1 VGVAPNSANSP
12 HAQRRYSIEGRDL
25 GYPTLFHD
33 GSTSVGM
40 FVVSSRVANAL
51 IADSGFTAAEIAP
64 GKAIMSFA
72 GVHYT
77 DTQCGTYEEIG
88 CAFFV
93 NPFSGK
99 PAIPYLGTWMN
110 ILRGNQPSF
119 TWYLPVT
126 EQSALECGVQ
136 MWGYP
141 KTIEDIRHSQTGGRT
156 VTTLHKEGAEVL
168 RYSVGNQGGKAPKP
182 IESPVYSIF
191 EGQPHLG
198 YLTQSFANAAYG
210 RDGEL
215 HLSDHPLVEPLRR
228 LGLPKKPLLSGHMN
242 QLQFSMSAPTPLKA
256 S

>member
-1 VGVAPNSANSP
+1 MSAENP
-12 HAQRRYSIEGRDL
+12 HASRRYNIEGSDL

-40 FVVSSRVANAL
+40 FVVSSKIANEM
-51 IADSGFTAAEIAP
+51 IADSGFTVAEVAP
-64 GKAIMSFA
+64 GKAILSFA

-93 NPFSGK
+93 NKFSGRSG
-99 PAIPYLGTWMN
+99 IPYLGTWLN

-126 EQSALECGVQ
+126 ATSALECGKQ

-141 KTIEDIRHSQTGGRT
+141 KTIEDIRYSQVDGKT
-156 VTTLHKEGAEVL
+156 VTTLHRDGAEIL
-168 RYSVGNQGGKAPKP
+168 RYSVANEGTRTPKP
-182 IESPVYSIF
+182 MAAPVYSIF
-191 EGQPHLG
+191 ENAPHVG
-198 YLTQSFANAAYG
+198 YLTQNFSQASYG

-215 HLSDHPLVEPLRR
+215 VLSGHALVEPLRR
-228 LGLPKKPLLSGHMN
+228 LGLPKKPLMSGHMGK
-242 QLQFSMSAPTPLKA
+242 LRFSMSAPELL
-256 S
+256 SY